1 MNSFSFWLKVEG
13 TAAEM
18 AFNLL
23 CNGAPALDMPEHHTT
38 KVVVSRYCPH
48 WNDGQWHK
56 ISVPL
61 KDLEQPAGFDAL
73 HVAEMQFF
81 NTGNGDGSFFI
92 DDLTFDEN
100 SPEKP

>member
-1 MNSFSFWLKVEG
+1 
-13 TAAEM
+13 
-18 AFNLL
+18 
-23 CNGAPALDMPEHHTT
+23 
-38 KVVVSRYCPH
+38 
-48 WNDGQWHK
+48 
-56 ISVPL
+56 L